1 MKCRAKRRAVV
12 VVVESEGGKELA
24 SGCVDEK

>member
-1 MKCRAKRRAVV
+1 MKCRAKRRAV